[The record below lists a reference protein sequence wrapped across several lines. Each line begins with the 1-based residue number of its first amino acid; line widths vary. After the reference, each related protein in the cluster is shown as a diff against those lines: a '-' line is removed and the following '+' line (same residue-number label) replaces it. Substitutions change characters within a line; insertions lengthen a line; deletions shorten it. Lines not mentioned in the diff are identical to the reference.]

1 LVPGFALVALSAKTA
16 DPDADR
22 NTARQTA
29 EQNLFILFLPHFE
42 LPERSIPEWKNDSWQ
57 IYHILLGFVPG
68 KDGRFSLFRTD
79 TDSILV
85 EIIFLRKNVPFL

>member
-1 LVPGFALVALSAKTA
+1 MLLEQLFPDLVPGFALAALSAKTA

-42 LPERSIPEWKNDSWQ
+42 LPERSIPA
-57 IYHILLGFVPG
+57 
-68 KDGRFSLFRTD
+68 
-79 TDSILV
+79 
-85 EIIFLRKNVPFL
+85 